1 MGWNN
6 SVAWVLGSFQKTRGG
21 EIMSETASA
30 PTKAGRQAAFGF
42 IFATALMNAISF
54 GIMIPVL
61 PNLIKQF
68 TGGDFAAASL
78 TNVLFATVWGLMQFF
93 CGPVLGLL
101 SDRIGRR
108 PVLLISLFG
117 LAVDFLFMALAP
129 NLTWLFIGRIINGM
143 TAASF
148 STAGAYVADVT
159 LPQNRAK
166 AFGWLGSAFS
176 FGFLIGPALG
186 GLLAQQSLRLPFFV
200 AAGLTTLNWIYGLFV
215 LPESLAPERRIARF
229 DWRRANP
236 IGSLNF
242 LRAHSELL
250 DLAFINFLFYLAQ
263 NVLPSIFVLYAG
275 YRYHWT
281 PLVMGL
287 TLMGT
292 GALGVAVQLLL
303 VGPVVARIGE
313 RNTLLVGALGGA
325 IGFALYGFAPT
336 GWIYIASAPVFALMN
351 LMQPGLQG
359 LMTRR
364 VGPQEQGQLQG
375 ANQSLQGIGS
385 IIGPLVFGTLF
396 AWAVRHDATLHLPG
410 LPIFLASGLL
420 VVAFVFGLRVHRGPG
435 AKPDA

>member
-1 MGWNN
+1 
-6 SVAWVLGSFQKTRGG
+6 
-21 EIMSETASA
+21 MSDQTPASRPA
-30 PTKAGRQAAFGF
+30 RQAAFRF
-42 IFATALMNAISF
+42 IFACALMNAISF

-68 TGGDFAAASL
+68 TGGDYAQASL
-78 TNVLFATVWGLMQFF
+78 TNVLFATVWGVMQFF
-93 CGPVLGLL
+93 CGPILGLL

-129 NLTWLFIGRIINGM
+129 NLAWLFVGRVINGM

-159 LPQNRAK
+159 PPEQRAK
-166 AFGWLGSAFS
+166 TFGWMGSAFS
-176 FGFLIGPALG
+176 FGFLAGPALG
-186 GLLAQQSLRLPFFV
+186 GLLAQYSLRLPFFV
-200 AAGLTTLNWIYGLFV
+200 AAGLTALNWLYGLVV
-215 LPESLAPERRIARF
+215 LPESLPVERRIPRF
-229 DWRRANP
+229 EWRRANP

-242 LRAHSELL
+242 LRAHAELL
-250 DLAFINFLFYLAQ
+250 DLAFINVLFFLAQ

-275 YRYHWT
+275 YRYHWS
-281 PLVMGL
+281 PLTMGL

-313 RNTLLVGALGGA
+313 RGALLLGALGGA
-325 IGFALYGFAPT
+325 VGFALYGFAPT
-336 GWIYIASAPVFALMN
+336 GVFYIASAPIFALMN

-364 VGPQEQGQLQG
+364 VGPREQGQLQG
-375 ANQSLQGIGS
+375 ANQSLQGIAS
-385 IIGPLVFGTLF
+385 ILGPLLFGTVF
-396 AWAVRHDATLHLPG
+396 AWAVRHDATLHAPG
-410 LPIFLASGLL
+410 LPIFLAAGLL
-420 VVAFVFGLRVHRGPG
+420 LIAFAFGLRVHRGPG
-435 AKPDA
+435 SAPDAPAKD

>member
-1 MGWNN
+1 
-6 SVAWVLGSFQKTRGG
+6 
-21 EIMSETASA
+21 MSSPAA
-30 PTKAGRQAAFGF
+30 PVGRPVRQAAFGF

-68 TGGDFAAASL
+68 TGGDFASASL

-129 NLTWLFIGRIINGM
+129 SLAWLFIGRVINGM

-159 LPQNRAK
+159 PPEQRAK
-166 AFGWLGSAFS
+166 SFGWLGSAFS
-176 FGFLIGPALG
+176 CGFLVGPALG
-186 GLLAQQSLRLPFFV
+186 GLLAQHSLRLPFFF
-200 AAGLTTLNWIYGLFV
+200 AAGLTALNWLYGLLV
-215 LPESLAPERRIARF
+215 LPESLVPERRIARF

-236 IGSLNF
+236 AGSLKF
-242 LRAHSELL
+242 LSAHSELL

-292 GALGVAVQLLL
+292 GALGVATQVLL
-303 VGPVVARIGE
+303 VGPVVSRIGE
-313 RNTLLVGALGGA
+313 RNTLLLGACGGA

-336 GWIYIASAPVFALMN
+336 GWIYLASAPVFALMN

-364 VGPQEQGQLQG
+364 VGPTEQGQLQG
-375 ANQSLQGIGS
+375 ANQSLQGIAS

-396 AWAVRHDATLHLPG
+396 AWAVRHDATLHMPG
-410 LPIFLASGLL
+410 LPIYLASSLL
-420 VVAFVFGLRVHRGPG
+420 AIAFVFGLRVHRGPG
-435 AKPDA
+435 PKPDAKPRH

>member
-1 MGWNN
+1 MG
-6 SVAWVLGSFQKTRGG
+6 
-21 EIMSETASA
+21 E
-30 PTKAGRQAAFGF
+30 PTQPTQPTGRPQRQAAFGF
-42 IFATALMNAISF
+42 IFATSLMNAISF
-54 GIMIPVL
+54 GIMIPIL

-68 TGGDFAAASL
+68 TGGDYAQASL
-78 TNVLFATVWGLMQFF
+78 TNVLFASVWGLMQFF

-129 NLTWLFIGRIINGM
+129 SLSWLFVGRIINGM

-159 LPQNRAK
+159 PPEQRAK
-166 AFGWLGSAFS
+166 TFGVLGSAFS

-186 GLLAQQSLRLPFFV
+186 GLLSHDSLRLPFFV
-200 AAGLTTLNWIYGLFV
+200 AAGLTTINWIYGLFV
-215 LPESLAPERRIARF
+215 LPESLPPERRIKRF

-236 IGSLNF
+236 IGSLKF
-242 LRAHSELL
+242 LGAHAELL
-250 DLAFINFLFYLAQ
+250 NLAFINFLFYLAQ

-275 YRYHWT
+275 YRYHWS
-281 PLVMGL
+281 PMIMGL

-303 VGPVVARIGE
+303 VGPIVSRIGE
-313 RNTLLVGALGGA
+313 RNTLLLGAFGGA

-336 GWIYIASAPVFALMN
+336 GTIYLAAAPIFALMN

-375 ANQSLQGIGS
+375 ANQSLQGISS
-385 IIGPLVFGTLF
+385 IIGPLIFGTLF
-396 AWAVRHDATLHLPG
+396 AWAVKHDATWHAPG

-420 VVAFVFGLRVHRGPG
+420 VIAFIFGLRVNRGLGPVAESAG
-435 AKPDA
+435 RT